1 MKAPGSKFIGI
12 NQRVPYPVLDQA
24 LGRWLQTGV
33 LDREGIARDMQ
44 TFTKGA
50 NRAHKA
56 TQYAVTIF
64 SRSEKIME
72 ILKAHLPFEVY
83 IRLPDHERKALVNA
97 LVACAFPFAYDLMVA
112 IAASLKAQAQ
122 ISKAAIEQKI
132 TAQYG
137 SNRTVKIGVEAVL
150 PMLMELGVILR
161 LKPGIY
167 ILSAPTKLTN
177 PVVAEAYLYA
187 DILCS
192 GSKSILLSDI
202 DNRPWFLFHPV
213 IYDQSSQKYLV
224 RYSEGRI
231 GGGYI
236 TLLH

>member
-24 LGRWLQTGV
+24 LGRWLQTGA

-64 SRSEKIME
+64 SRSEKILE
-72 ILKAHLPFEVY
+72 VLKAHLPFQVY
-83 IRLPDHERKALVNA
+83 IKLPDHERKALVNA
-97 LVACAFPFAYDLMVA
+97 MVACAFPFAYDLMVA

-132 TAQYG
+132 AAQYG
-137 SNRTVKIGVEAVL
+137 SNRTVEVGIEAVL
-150 PMLMELGVILR
+150 PMLIEMGVLAR

-167 ILSAPTKLTN
+167 TLGKTIALQNTLVS
-177 PVVAEAYLYA
+177 EIYLFV
-187 DILCS
+187 DIHCS
-192 GSKSILLSDI
+192 GSKSVLLKDLEI
-202 DNRPWFLFHPV
+202 RPWFLFHPV
-213 IYDQSSQKYLV
+213 LFDKEVRHHLV
-224 RYSEGRI
+224 HYAAGGI

-236 TLLH
+236 TIN